1 MATIRTFADLD
12 AWKAAREL
20 TKLVYLAT
28 GGTAFAKDFGL
39 RDQIRRAVVSI
50 MANIAEGFGRSG
62 SGEFIQFLAIVK
74 GSACEVNSHIYV
86 ALDQGY
92 MSRSEFERLSELADR
107 TVNLIGGLMKYLQ
120 QSNLK
125 GAKYKR

>member
-28 GGTAFAKDFGL
+28 RGTAFAKDFGL

-62 SGEFIQFLAIVK
+62 SGEFIQFLAIAK

-86 ALDQGY
+86 P
-92 MSRSEFERLSELADR
+92 
-107 TVNLIGGLMKYLQ
+107 
-120 QSNLK
+120 
-125 GAKYKR
+125 